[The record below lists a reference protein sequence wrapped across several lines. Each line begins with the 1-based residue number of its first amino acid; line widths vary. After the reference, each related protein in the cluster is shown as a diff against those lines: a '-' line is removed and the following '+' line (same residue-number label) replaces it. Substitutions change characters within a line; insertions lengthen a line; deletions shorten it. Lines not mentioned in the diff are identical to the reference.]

1 MALTLVEAA
10 KRYTNPVQ
18 AAIVELYAQNSD
30 VLLTLPFNTIQG
42 NAYSYNRE
50 ETLPGIGFRGVNE
63 SWTESTGVL
72 NPLVEPLVIAG
83 GELDVDKFIIAT
95 QGEDQRAVQ
104 EAMKVKALAHRIT
117 ETFIKGDNATEPRE
131 FDGLQQRLT
140 GSQKIAAG
148 STANGTPLSLGKLD
162 EAIDAVDSP
171 THLIMNKAMRR
182 RLSAAARST
191 SVGGYITY
199 ELDAFGRRVTMYNDL
214 PILIADQDETG
225 TDILPF
231 SEAATSGTATA
242 TSIYVVSFT
251 EGMMGGIQNSEPMV
265 DDLGVLESKPVYRT
279 RIEWYMGIVMF
290 HAKAAAR
297 LWSISDAAVVA

>member
-10 KRYTNPVQ
+10 KRYKNPVQ
-18 AAIVELYAQNSD
+18 SAIVELYAQNSD
-30 VLLTLPFNTIQG
+30 ILLTLPFNNIEG

-50 ETLPGIGFRGVNE
+50 ETLPGVGFRGVNE
-63 SWTESTGVL
+63 SWSESTGVL

-83 GELDVDKFIIAT
+83 GELDVDKFIIRT
-95 QGEDQRAVQ
+95 QGEDQRAVH

-131 FDGLQQRLT
+131 FDGLQNRLT
-140 GSQKIAAG
+140 GSQKISAG
-148 STANGTPLSLGKLD
+148 STSGGSALSLAKLD

-182 RLSAAARST
+182 RLSAAARLT

-199 ELDAFGRRVTMYNDL
+199 ELDAFGRRVTHYNDL

-231 SEAATSGTATA
+231 TEAASAGGATA
-242 TSIYVVSFT
+242 TSIYVVSFN
-251 EGMMGGIQNSEPMV
+251 EGMLTGIQNSDPMV
-265 DDLGVLESKPVYRT
+265 DDLGELESKPVFRT
-279 RIEWYMGIVMF
+279 RVEWYMGIVVH
-290 HAKAAAR
+290 HAKAASR
-297 LWSISDAAVVA
+297 LWSIGDLAVVA